1 MPLCREYGAFG
12 VTMKPQKSARRKASD
27 TFKQVETVHRG
38 FAEAGVIR
46 DLGLAHMKNAPTVG
60 ATPQSL
66 AALGQHGYS
75 QDEIYVLVIPKRTL
89 ARRTANKEPLS
100 VEETD
105 KALRLER
112 MARRA
117 AEVFGNPDKATRWMR
132 KPKHQLGGETPLA
145 YLSSEGGA
153 RVVEEMLDR
162 IDYGI
167 FA

>member
-1 MPLCREYGAFG
+1 
-12 VTMKPQKSARRKASD
+12 MKPQKSARRKASS
-27 TFKQVETVHRG
+27 TFKQEETVHGG

-46 DLGLAHMKNAPTVG
+46 DLALAHMQTAPTAR

-66 AALGQHGYS
+66 TALSQHGYS
-75 QDEIYVLVIPKRTL
+75 QDEIHMLVIPKRTL
-89 ARRTANKEPLS
+89 ARRIASKEPLS

-112 MARRA
+112 MASLATR
-117 AEVFGNPDKATRWMR
+117 VFGNPDKANRWMR
-132 KPKHQLGGETPLA
+132 KPKRQLGGETPLA
-145 YLSSEGGA
+145 YLSSEAGA
-153 RVVEEMLDR
+153 RIVEEMLDR